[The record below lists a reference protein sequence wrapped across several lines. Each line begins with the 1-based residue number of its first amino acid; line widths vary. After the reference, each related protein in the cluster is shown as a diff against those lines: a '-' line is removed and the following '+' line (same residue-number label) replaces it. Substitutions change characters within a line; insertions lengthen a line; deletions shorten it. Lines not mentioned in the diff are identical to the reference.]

1 MEIINQRLQRL
12 VNTDICE
19 AEDVEEYRKE
29 LMHLANTVAE
39 SRVMK
44 TWSQFFKALA
54 EEKRLRILRLL
65 QIREMCICELMIA
78 LEMTQPNLTHH
89 LTILE
94 NQKLITRTKRG
105 KWVYCS
111 LNNPNIISQIFQL
124 GYE

>member
-1 MEIINQRLQRL
+1 
-12 VNTDICE
+12 
-19 AEDVEEYRKE
+19 
-29 LMHLANTVAE
+29 MHLANTVAE
-39 SRVMK
+39 SQIMK

-94 NQKLITRTKRG
+94 NQKLVTRTKRV

-111 LNNPNIISQIFQL
+111 LNNPKIISQIFQL
-124 GYE
+124 EYE